1 MVQST
6 SVNDWN
12 SILDLILKSCIPICI
27 LFFKIILRTPPLDS
41 VVLLKCFFVDL
52 QRLIL
57 KFLSFCDDVGD
68 VWFQLFEIL
77 DRIIRGDYEHC
88 VLLSYLPYFRAWLS
102 KTDLATAVRIADYF
116 KRNLNFFLQ
125 DKVSNLFSPFWFS

>member
-1 MVQST
+1 MHAICT
-6 SVNDWN
+6 F
-12 SILDLILKSCIPICI
+12 ILVCHLNN
-27 LFFKIILRTPPLDS
+27 FF
-41 VVLLKCFFVDL
+41 FNL

-57 KFLSFCDDVGD
+57 KFLSFCDDAGD

-77 DRIIRGDYEHC
+77 DRIIRGDYEHS

-102 KTDLATAVRIADYF
+102 KTDLATSVRIAEYF

-125 DKVSNLFSPFWFS
+125 DKVSIPLLVEAL